1 MWMNVI
7 LWLTLLKWNK
17 MNTIFF
23 SKRHELRKDYYVIPF
38 SCSDLMDIDTLK
50 LQRDRTETEQ
60 KVLDTIV
67 DRITLAL
74 LRNGYILQ
82 SVNFS
87 SMSISCITDNMQ
99 VNLSTL
105 VSQR

>member
-1 MWMNVI
+1 
-7 LWLTLLKWNK
+7 

-38 SCSDLMDIDTLK
+38 SCSDLMDIDTEVSF
-50 LQRDRTETEQ
+50 RDRTETAQ
-60 KVLDTIV
+60 KVLDTIT

-74 LRNGYILQ
+74 YNQGYILQ
-82 SVNFS
+82 SVSFRT
-87 SMSISCITDNMQ
+87 MSISCIVDEMR

>member
-1 MWMNVI
+1 
-7 LWLTLLKWNK
+7 
-17 MNTIFF
+17 MNTIYF

-38 SCSDLMDIDTLK
+38 SCSDLMHIDTLK
-50 LQRDRTETEQ
+50 LHRDRTETEQ

-87 SMSISCITDNMQ
+87 SMSISCIADSMQ

>member
-23 SKRHELRKDYYVIPF
+23 SRRHELRKDYYVIPF
-38 SCSDLMDIDTLK
+38 SCSDLIKFNIDTEVSF
-50 LQRDRTETEQ
+50 RDRTETAQ

-74 LRNGYILQ
+74 YNQGYILQ

-87 SMSISCITDNMQ
+87 SMSISAIVDTKAVQ
-99 VNLSTL
+99 QSA
-105 VSQR
+105 

>member
-1 MWMNVI
+1 
-7 LWLTLLKWNK
+7 

-38 SCSDLMDIDTLK
+38 SCSDLMDIDTEVSFS
-50 LQRDRTETEQ
+50 DRTETAQ
-60 KVLDTIV
+60 KVLDTIT

-74 LRNGYILQ
+74 YNQGYILQ
-82 SVNFS
+82 SVSFRT
-87 SMSISCITDNMQ
+87 MSISCIVDEMR

>member
-23 SKRHELRKDYYVIPF
+23 SRRHELRKDYYVIPF
-38 SCSDLMDIDTLK
+38 SCSDLMDIDTSVSY
-50 LQRDRTETEQ
+50 RDRTETAQ
-60 KVLDTIV
+60 KVLDTIT

-74 LRNGYILQ
+74 YNQGYILQ

-87 SMSISCITDNMQ
+87 SMSISAIVDTKVLEQ
-99 VNLSTL
+99 AA
-105 VSQR
+105 

>member
-50 LQRDRTETEQ
+50 LHRDRTETEQ

-74 LRNGYILQ
+74 LNQGYILQ

-87 SMSISCITDNMQ
+87 SMSISCIADNFQ
-99 VNLSTL
+99 VKLSTK

>member
-1 MWMNVI
+1 
-7 LWLTLLKWNK
+7 

-23 SKRHELRKDYYVIPF
+23 SKRYELRKDYYVIPF

-50 LQRDRTETEQ
+50 LHRDRTETEQ

-74 LRNGYILQ
+74 YNQGFILQ

-87 SMSISCITDNMQ
+87 SMSISCIADNFQ
-99 VNLSTL
+99 VKMYTKVTPRINELIKIKKFAFWS
-105 VSQR
+105 V

>member
-1 MWMNVI
+1 
-7 LWLTLLKWNK
+7 

-23 SKRHELRKDYYVIPF
+23 SKRYELRKDYYVIPF
-38 SCSDLMDIDTLK
+38 SCSDLMDIDTEVSY
-50 LQRDRTETEQ
+50 RDRTETAQ
-60 KVLDTIV
+60 KVLDTIT

-87 SMSISCITDNMQ
+87 SMSISCIADKMQ

>member
-1 MWMNVI
+1 M
-7 LWLTLLKWNK
+7 K

-50 LQRDRTETEQ
+50 LHRDRTETEQ

-74 LRNGYILQ
+74 LNQGYILQ
-82 SVNFS
+82 NVNFS
-87 SMSISCITDNMQ
+87 SMSVSCIVDEQ
-99 VNLSTL
+99 RVNLSTL

>member
-1 MWMNVI
+1 
-7 LWLTLLKWNK
+7 

-38 SCSDLMDIDTLK
+38 SCSDLMNIDTEVSF
-50 LQRDRTETEQ
+50 RDRTETTQ

-74 LRNGYILQ
+74 YNQGYILQ
-82 SVNFS
+82 NVSFRT
-87 SMSISCITDNMQ
+87 MSISCIVDEMK
-99 VNLSTL
+99 VNLSTK